1 MSENISEVKHARIS
15 SLICMLE
22 MKACDLRCVQDD
34 IDSYHWEVIE
44 HWEQKPH
51 LRTIGIGET
60 VEKALR
66 DAFD

>member
-1 MSENISEVKHARIS
+1 MMKKASKKQHSIISDLVSK
-15 SLICMLE
+15 LE
-22 MKACDLRCVQDD
+22 LNACDLRCVQDGE
-34 IDSYHWEVIE
+34 DSYHWEVIE

-51 LRTIGIGET
+51 LLTIGIGET